1 MRAMFSWEPECGAAH
16 INPNDDNLY
25 LYVCIRIPCV
35 FASYAL
41 SCSAFDLLLF
51 ISWLTHTL
59 ATICHVQFYQRLYDI
74 IIIHSKSIH
83 FGRSIFSHF
92 CVGLCVSHGR
102 PTARPQRTTSMVRMY
117 TVPIHKRKILAFQKG
132 RSECAVIINGIVMPE
147 LISQSRIFYPVSR
160 CVKQNIL

>member
-1 MRAMFSWEPECGAAH
+1 MCVS
-16 INPNDDNLY
+16 
-25 LYVCIRIPCV
+25 IRIPCEFV
-35 FASYAL
+35 WYAL

-74 IIIHSKSIH
+74 IIIRSKSIH

-92 CVGLCVSHGR
+92 CAGLGMSHGR
-102 PTARPQRTTSMVRMY
+102 PTARPQRTTSMLRIY
-117 TVPIHKRKILAFQKG
+117 TRFPIHKRKILAFQKG